1 MILETRL
8 VAAVAAAWIVCGLHV
23 ALAQTKPVPARPAA
37 TKPAVGKPPAAAPT
51 IVLETVKGTIEIE
64 TYPEDAPKTVAR
76 ILELIKKNFYNGLRF
91 HRIEKHLVQVGDPA
105 SRDMSREASWG
116 RTGSGTSIGAVE
128 ITKRRRHVAGAVAM
142 AHAGDPTF
150 ADSQFYI
157 VKRAVTELDG
167 KYTVFGRVT
176 RGLDVVAKLE
186 KADILKR
193 ASVKP

>member
-8 VAAVAAAWIVCGLHV
+8 IAAVAAAWIVWGPHV
-23 ALAQTKPVPARPAA
+23 VVAQTKPAPARPAA
-37 TKPAVGKPPAAAPT
+37 AKPAAAAPT

-91 HRIEKHLVQVGDPA
+91 HRIEKHLVQVGDPT

-116 RTGSGTSIGAVE
+116 RTGSGTSIGAAE
-128 ITKRRRHVAGAVAM
+128 ITKRRRHVVGAVAM
-142 AHAGDPTF
+142 AHSGDPKF

-157 VKRAVTELDG
+157 VKRTVTELDG

-176 RGLDVVAKLE
+176 QGLDVVAKLE